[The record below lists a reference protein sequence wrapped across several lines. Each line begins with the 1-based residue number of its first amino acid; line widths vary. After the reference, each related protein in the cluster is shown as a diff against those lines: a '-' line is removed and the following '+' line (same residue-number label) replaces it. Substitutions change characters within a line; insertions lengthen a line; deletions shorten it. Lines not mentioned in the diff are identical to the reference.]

1 MPMFVILRL
10 LAILVGIMVIAVA
23 IPTILRILGV
33 GIGFRLSGNM
43 YGSEVNLKTCVWL
56 LGLLLVLEAVLL
68 FLLQSTRF
76 RSKF

>member
-1 MPMFVILRL
+1 MFVILKL
-10 LAILVGIMVIAVA
+10 LAVLVGIIGVAVVLA
-23 IPTILRILGV
+23 TILRLLGA

-43 YGSEVNLKTCVWL
+43 YGSEVNLKTYVWL